1 MEKFRMA
8 DFHQDTLNPVL
19 ARILNKPE
27 LNHAEKRSQQLS
39 RNGLLE
45 LDLIFSSVYRRIGE
59 ELKCSAKFGNPEIQK
74 PIKDDHFK
82 IIDYYKTTKDFNIIE
97 KPEDL
102 QLDSQ
107 DQINVVLHLECGDI
121 ITDPDV
127 VAELYARG
135 VRSIGPMY
143 NHDNQIGG
151 GAGGD
156 KDRGLTILGG
166 QIIDKMIELGMIV
179 DVSHANQK
187 TAKEILERVGQYE
200 KIAATHTGFGQQG
213 EIFRGKERFVT
224 PQLLQEITKKG
235 GVVGLNAAKPFFP
248 TLDAYIEG
256 MKKMSDLTGSVDN
269 LAVATDFG
277 GLDKEHL
284 YADLDEIGKLSVIA
298 EKLSEGNFTDEEIVK
313 IMYGN
318 IERIVKKL

>member
-1 MEKFRMA
+1 MA

-19 ARILNKPE
+19 VKILNNPE
-27 LNHAEKRSQQLS
+27 LNHAEKRAGQLPHD
-39 RNGLLE
+39 GLLK

-59 ELKCSAKFGNPEIQK
+59 ELKNSAQAGNPEIQK

-82 IIDYYKTTKDFNIIE
+82 IIDYYKATKDFNIIE

-102 QLDSQ
+102 QLDSP
-107 DQINVVLHLECGDI
+107 DQANMILHLECGDI
-121 ITDPDV
+121 ITDPEV

-135 VRSIGPMY
+135 VRSVGPMY

-156 KDRGLTILGG
+156 KNRGLTPLGG
-166 QIIDKMIELGMIV
+166 EIIDKMTELGMIV
-179 DVSHANQK
+179 DIAHANEK
-187 TAKEILERVGQYE
+187 TAQEILERVGQYE

-224 PQLLQEITKKG
+224 PQLLQEIAKKG

-248 TLDAYIEG
+248 TLDAYVEG
-256 MKKMSDLTGSVDN
+256 MKKMNDLTGSVDN

-277 GLDKEHL
+277 GVDKEHL

-298 EKLSEGNFTDEEIVK
+298 EKLSEGNFTDEEIAK

-318 IERIVKKL
+318 IERIVKKI